1 MATVSVSKKSTT
13 SPEESITYL
22 REKKPRPYNPWWIVT
37 SILVVTTIS
46 IALYVLPDWL
56 FLAYWTRDLVVGI
69 LQFMGYPAHYTGA
82 ADGFATFPWSPQWG
96 AFGEAFPNT
105 PGVSIDGSEYPAY
118 WIVKACTGFQAGAI
132 LIALIIV
139 TPLKSKSL
147 PADVDPALVSSY
159 RRFQA
164 NHQTLY
170 NMGKKFT
177 VIGIF
182 WFVLFVTNTI
192 RIAFHLWLVS
202 GFELFGFTFGPY
214 PFAIAHDELAKPIGF
229 FGTLLFAWVIEK
241 SGVPIIDTFADWLD
255 AFFYGVKGSLSW
267 VKNILRI

>member
-1 MATVSVSKKSTT
+1 MATVSASQKSTT
-13 SPEESITYL
+13 NPEESLTYL
-22 REKKPRPYNPWWIVT
+22 REKKPRPYNPWWIIT
-37 SILVVTTIS
+37 SMLVATTIS

-56 FLAYWTRDLVVGI
+56 FLAHWTRDLVVGI
-69 LQFMGYPAHYTGA
+69 LQFSGYPAHYTPEL
-82 ADGFATFPWSPQWG
+82 FPMTPQWET
-96 AFGEAFPNT
+96 FGEAFPNT
-105 PGVSIDGSEYPAY
+105 PGVSIDGTQYPAY

-139 TPLKSKSL
+139 TPIKSKSL
-147 PADVDPALVSSY
+147 PADVDPRSVSSY

-170 NMGKKFT
+170 NIGKKIS

-182 WFVLFVTNTI
+182 WFVLFVANTI
-192 RIAFHLWLVS
+192 RIAFHLWLVA
-202 GFELFGFTFGPY
+202 GANIFGLQIGPY
-214 PFAIAHDELAKPIGF
+214 PFEFAHDELSKPIGF

-255 AFFYGVKGSLSW
+255 AFFYGVKGSYSW
-267 VKNILRI
+267 IKNILKI